1 MPLRAAFRAP
11 DHVGELDVAE
21 EETPGPGD
29 EPMKAPAPAG
39 VAPAGKAPAAG
50 APGAPGNGKGGF
62 YVDSQGA
69 VNHRTF

>member
-1 MPLRAAFRAP
+1 
-11 DHVGELDVAE
+11 VGELDVAGE
-21 EETPGPGD
+21 EAPGPGD
-29 EPMKAPAPAG
+29 EAMKGVGPAG
-39 VAPAGKAPAAG
+39 AAPAGKAPAAG